1 MDRLCLVNGEWLTK
15 IKKGDTSHELRQGTF
30 LSSFDDRAAR
40 H

>member
-15 IKKGDTSHELRQGTF
+15 IKKGDTSHELRQETV
-30 LSSFDDRAAR
+30 LTSFDNEAAR